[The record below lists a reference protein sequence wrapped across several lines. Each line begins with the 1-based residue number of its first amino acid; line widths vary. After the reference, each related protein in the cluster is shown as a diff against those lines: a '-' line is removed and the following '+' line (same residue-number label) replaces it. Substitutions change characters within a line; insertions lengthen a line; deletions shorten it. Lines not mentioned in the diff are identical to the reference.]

1 MEVTNAMFGRS
12 RPQPPTVHP
21 EQVEHVEEEQPE
33 QVEEVE
39 HAEEEQ
45 SQLPHVQMLRRF
57 MKVSEETLRAG
68 REYRALTAEKDSL
81 QTQLVSILEQ
91 EEPSVADVDG
101 NTFSLKTNTRKNTLT
116 VDIVKTVL
124 HEWLPERQANDLLRI
139 IDESRGSTEKTV
151 LAWKAASPPSS

>member
-1 MEVTNAMFGRS
+1 MEVTNAIFGRS
-12 RPQPPTVHP
+12 RQPPTMHP
-21 EQVEHVEEEQPE
+21 EQ
-33 QVEEVE
+33 VE

-45 SQLPHVQMLRRF
+45 SELPHVQMLRRF
-57 MKVSEETLRAG
+57 MKVSEETLKAG
-68 REYRALTAEKDSL
+68 RNYRTLTGEKESL
-81 QTQLVSILEQ
+81 QSQLVSILEQ
-91 EEPSVADVDG
+91 EDPSVAEVDG

-151 LAWKAASPPSS
+151 LAWKAANPPSS